1 MTCHIVQM
9 VVVTF
14 AAATIASAQPPVRSQ
29 PPQTNPPRDVPAAQT
44 GTGVIS
50 GKIAA
55 AETGRPLRR
64 AQIRLSAAELGREP
78 RTTSTDADGRY
89 EFTDLPAGRYT
100 VSVSRS
106 GYLRLQYGQRR
117 PGEQGKP
124 LQLLDRQTIVDVD
137 FALPRMSV
145 ISGRLTDE
153 LGEPIAGVAMYA
165 LRWMYFD
172 GRMRYATASEGPFSN
187 TDDDGEYRISGLAP
201 GTYIV
206 RAKTLDKWTIG
217 ESGRETTMAYSP
229 TYFPGTTR
237 VADATKITLGIGKE
251 ASNADFLLIPVRA
264 ATLSGTA
271 FDSRGRALK
280 IVSLTEEMRGPAF
293 GAFRFIGNSNVA
305 ADGTFKL
312 SNIAP
317 GEYKLMASSGVGESD
332 PPEAI
337 ALPIVVDG
345 TDIDNLVLVASA
357 GWSVTGKVTNDNG
370 AVPAIQ
376 RDRIRI
382 FETLENVERDP
393 ARNNSMFMS
402 SSESSGRVKD
412 DWTFTVTNIFGRG
425 RLGATLP
432 DGWAVKTVLHNGRD
446 ITDLA
451 IDMKSGE
458 QLSGVQVIVTDRVA
472 TLVGE
477 LIDDKGAPLA
487 NGTIIVFAAD
497 ATKWYEGSRFVRA
510 GRPDQKGRYQIKDL
524 LPGDYFAVAVDYV
537 EQGMW
542 NDPQYL
548 ESLRSHAQKLTLAGG
563 ESQTI
568 ALKLITQ

>member
-1 MTCHIVQM
+1 MIPAL
-9 VVVTF
+9 VVVSL
-14 AAATIASAQPPVRSQ
+14 AAAAIASGQPPVRPQ
-29 PPQTNPPRDVPAAQT
+29 PAQTSPPRDVQPAQT

-50 GKIAA
+50 GRILAA
-55 AETGRPLRR
+55 DTGRPLRR
-64 AQIRLSAAELGREP
+64 AQIRLTAPELGREP

-106 GYLRLQYGQRR
+106 GYLRLQYGQHR

-124 LQLLDRQTIVDVD
+124 LQVLDRQTIVDVD

-145 ISGRLTDE
+145 ISGRVTDE
-153 LGEPIAGVAMYA
+153 LGEPIAGVVIYA
-165 LRWMYFD
+165 LRRTYFD
-172 GRMRYATASEGPFSN
+172 GRMRLATASEGPLKQ
-187 TDDDGEYRISGLAP
+187 TDDDGEYRISGLPP
-201 GTYIV
+201 GTYVIV
-206 RAKTLDKWTIG
+206 AKTMDKWTIS

-229 TYFPGTTR
+229 TYYPGATH

-251 ASNADFLLIPVRA
+251 TSNADFSLIPGRA

-271 FDSRGRALK
+271 FDSSGRPLK
-280 IVSLTEEMRGPAF
+280 TAFLTEEMRGP
-293 GAFRFIGNSNVA
+293 GSSSFRLSGNTTVA

-312 SNIAP
+312 SNVAP
-317 GEYKLMASSGVGESD
+317 GEYKLMGTSGAVESD
-332 PPEAI
+332 KPPQAV
-337 ALPIVVDG
+337 AQPIVVDG
-345 TDIDNLVLVASA
+345 TDIDNLALVASA
-357 GWSVTGKVTNDNG
+357 GWSITGKVTTENG

-382 FETLENVERDP
+382 VETLENIDADP
-393 ARNNSMFMS
+393 ARNNTAFTNAT
-402 SSESSGRVKD
+402 SGQVKD

-432 DGWAVKTVLHNGRD
+432 EGWVVKAVLHNGRD
-446 ITDLA
+446 ITHTP

-472 TLVGE
+472 TLTGE
-477 LIDDKGAPLA
+477 LTDDNGAPLA
-487 NGTIIVFAAD
+487 DGTIIVFAAD
-497 ATKWYEGSRFVRA
+497 STRWYEGSRFVRA

-524 LPGDYFAVAVDYV
+524 LPGDYFVVAVDYV
-537 EQGMW
+537 EQGWW
-542 NDPQYL
+542 NDAEYL
-548 ESLRSHAQKLTLAGG
+548 ESLRSRAQKLTVGDG

-568 ALKLITQ
+568 ALKVVTS